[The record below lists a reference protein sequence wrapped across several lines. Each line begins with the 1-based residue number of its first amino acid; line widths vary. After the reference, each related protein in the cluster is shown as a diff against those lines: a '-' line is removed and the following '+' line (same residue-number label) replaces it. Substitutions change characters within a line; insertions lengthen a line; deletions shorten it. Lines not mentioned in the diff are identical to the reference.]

1 MSNDVLILTIYFLV
15 VIYVLYQ
22 MALTIESNL
31 DDKVKVE
38 LDRKNLE
45 AEVNRQLERQ
55 SQLEKL
61 MAKVEQLTY
70 KGIKLPPYLALKVTS
85 PSNPQMQLPI
95 RITVTPMGKMSRNTT
110 HKSLKIEVHNMT
122 DDAQVYID
130 WDKSSVSTIGSTQ
143 RVVRTGI
150 PIGSDLSRGQIFSV
164 VNPGDLFKTDITG
177 ENCLSINPETSTLE
191 AKKTLIDMSRVIMR
205 LSDPLDKIDSFED
218 EEEFRLI
225 AYSLRLMIGIR
236 HITNQQKNHTTYL
249 LLPFN
254 FESVLLPD
262 EIAFP
267 PLRWLL
273 NRPRPENARDA
284 LTTLL
289 LGRSPR
295 R

>member
-38 LDRKNLE
+38 LRREALE
-45 AEVNRQLERQ
+45 AEVNRQLKQQ
-55 SQLEKL
+55 SHLKQS

-85 PSNPQMQLPI
+85 PNNPKMQLPI
-95 RITVTPMGKMSRNTT
+95 RVTVTPMGKMSRNTA
-110 HKSLKIEVHNMT
+110 HKSMKIEVHNMT

-130 WDKSSVSTIGSTQ
+130 WDKSSISTIGSTQ

-164 VNPGDLFKTDITG
+164 VNPGDLFTASITG
-177 ENCLSINPETSTLE
+177 ENCLSINPESSTLE
-191 AKKTLIDMSRVIMR
+191 AKKTLIDMGSVIAR
-205 LSDPLDKIDSFED
+205 LSDPLDQMDDS
-218 EEEFRLI
+218 EEEFNVT
-225 AYSLRLMIGIR
+225 AYSLRLMVGIR
-236 HITNQQKNHTTYL
+236 HITNQQKNYTTYL
-249 LLPFN
+249 LLPFS
-254 FESVLLPD
+254 FAAVLLPD

-273 NRPRPENARDA
+273 SRPRPENARDA
-284 LTTLL
+284 LTTLV
-289 LGRSPR
+289 LGRPTR